1 MSMLDKDVQTLL
13 SNTFG
18 FAQSQQHAYVTLEHL
33 LRLLTQQKNVQ
44 QALSACLVDVQK
56 LNDQLDDL
64 IDHQELIEGEEEE
77 PIPTIALQ
85 RVIERAI
92 FNSQQQQPA
101 QKVSSLGILAAL
113 YSERDSQAVAL
124 LENSGADKASMLSYI
139 DRKSVV

>member
-56 LNDQLDDL
+56 LNDQLDD
-64 IDHQELIEGEEEE
+64 
-77 PIPTIALQ
+77 
-85 RVIERAI
+85 
-92 FNSQQQQPA
+92 
-101 QKVSSLGILAAL
+101 
-113 YSERDSQAVAL
+113 
-124 LENSGADKASMLSYI
+124 
-139 DRKSVV
+139 